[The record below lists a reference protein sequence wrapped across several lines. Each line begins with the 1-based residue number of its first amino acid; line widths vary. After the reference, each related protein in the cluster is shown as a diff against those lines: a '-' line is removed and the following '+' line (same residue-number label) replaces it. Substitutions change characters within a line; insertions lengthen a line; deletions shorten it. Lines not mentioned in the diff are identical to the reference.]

1 MSNVS
6 EKAISRHQI
15 SVATCVWMIVVAF
28 IIACGGVD
36 YALVKNDI
44 TAIRIE
50 QEKLQRLT
58 ANAQMS
64 ASMYHARANELTHR
78 WTILDRLSQTGS
90 ELQAI
95 NIDQIETALT
105 PERKALS
112 LRDDASIPHSIPSLV
127 TP

>member
-1 MSNVS
+1 MSTIS

-50 QEKLQRLT
+50 QDKLERLT

-95 NIDQIETALT
+95 SIDQIET
-105 PERKALS
+105 PHSQEDSALS
-112 LRDDASIPHSIPSLV
+112 QHDARMLPRTAPYLV